1 MDNLLGMVRR
11 CLNEPRS
18 DDLALPE
25 GSEGLEVEPRVGEVT
40 LDLDVASDE
49 GEWDG
54 DESNFVDQGPHG
66 EEVDDLVDAD
76 DSD

>member
-1 MDNLLGMVRR
+1 MDNILGMVHQ
-11 CLNEPRS
+11 CLNEPGPGF
-18 DDLALPE
+18 ALPE
-25 GSEGLEVEPRVGEVT
+25 ESEGLEAGQPFVT
-40 LDLDVASDE
+40 EATRNLDVASVE

-54 DESNFVDQGPHG
+54 DESNFVDQGPQ